1 MKYKH
6 YFAVITAVAFLL
18 TGCQHTQIAAPE
30 QNGISQTTAPEQ
42 DSTTQT
48 LTEIQPPTTDNTP
61 LSNIVQSDQ
70 IKLPDDILSFIQAE
84 RTEDGFGCIAYNL
97 HRQLTYLYQY

>member
-30 QNGISQTTAPEQ
+30 QNGISQTTADKRQKGGIVIAEKHYYF
-42 DSTTQT
+42 ST
-48 LTEIQPPTTDNTP
+48 IQ
-61 LSNIVQSDQ
+61 
-70 IKLPDDILSFIQAE
+70 
-84 RTEDGFGCIAYNL
+84 
-97 HRQLTYLYQY
+97 